1 MSRLPIF
8 VCVLFTSQVP
18 AAEPQRFEFE
28 EPHMGTKF
36 RIVLYAP
43 DRASADKAAKAAFA
57 RVEEL
62 NKIMS
67 DYLPDSELMR
77 LAKKNE
83 TKPAGPVKVS
93 DELFYVLS
101 KAQEVSELSEGT
113 FDVTVGPI
121 VRLWRQARKDRVLP
135 DADVLAAALKRVGY
149 KNIELDPKE
158 KSVSLKIPGMLL
170 DLGGI
175 GKGYAADEALK
186 TIGNFG
192 ITSALVA
199 ASGDIAVSK
208 APPGRDGWRID
219 IAQLPG
225 DKKLWQVLLADAAV
239 STSGDAEQF
248 VEIAGVRYSH
258 IVDPRTGIGLKGRR
272 SVTVVAKHGV
282 YADSLTKM
290 ASILPAEK
298 AIEKIE
304 GIDGAATLIAVKTEK
319 GEDVHQSKRFA
330 GYLAKD

>member
-1 MSRLPIF
+1 MSRLSCF
-8 VCVLFTSQVP
+8 LVVLAGTHLY
-18 AAEPQRFEFE
+18 ADELKRFEFE

-43 DRASADKAAKAAFA
+43 DKQYADKAAKAAFT

-67 DYLPDSELMR
+67 DYILDSELMR
-77 LAKKNE
+77 LCKKSE

-101 KAQEVSELSEGT
+101 KAQEVAELSEGT

-121 VRLWRQARKDRVLP
+121 VRLWRQARKERQFP
-135 DADVLAAALKRVGY
+135 DPELLAAAMKRVGY
-149 KNIELDPKE
+149 KNVELDPKE
-158 KSVSLKIPGMLL
+158 QTVSLKVPGMLL

-186 TIGNFG
+186 VIGTFG
-192 ITSALVA
+192 IKSALVA

-219 IAQLPG
+219 IAPLPG
-225 DKKLWQVLLADAAV
+225 AKETRQLKLVDAAI

-272 SVTVVAKHGV
+272 SVTVVAKQGI

-290 ASILPAEK
+290 ASILPADK

-304 GIDGAATLIAVKTEK
+304 SIEGAATLIAVKTEK
-319 GEDVHQSKRFA
+319 TEDVHQSKRLS
-330 GYLAKD
+330 GYLAKE